1 MRIVADTS
9 MMNKPLDVS
18 RMNIGWVQ
26 STEDLLF
33 RDLSKNDRYLLYLV
47 YAREMS
53 LKAAGTSLGCDS
65 ADVRKR
71 LTSLLS
77 GLQAE
82 VCC

>member
-1 MRIVADTS
+1 
-9 MMNKPLDVS
+9 
-18 RMNIGWVQ
+18 VQ

-33 RDLSKNDRYLLYLV
+33 RDLTKNDRYLLYLV
-47 YAREMS
+47 YARGMS
-53 LKAAGTSLGCDS
+53 LKAAGNSLGCEP